1 MMFLLSVRPYRNT
14 GAGHGQIAPTVQVA
28 PYCRVNYAENS
39 LLCARPM
46 ASPLQR
52 ALNSREDGLGRIAG
66 QLVRVKR
73 RLNLLAAQQMA
84 FSTLGL
90 LVGAGGILV
99 IAAFFLSTAHFLTL
113 GLVLLVLL
121 AVSLPFAITRAVR

>member
-1 MMFLLSVRPYRNT
+1 MT
-14 GAGHGQIAPTVQVA
+14 
-28 PYCRVNYAENS
+28 
-39 LLCARPM
+39 
-46 ASPLQR
+46 SPLQR

-90 LVGAGGILV
+90 LIGAGGVLV
-99 IAAFFLSTAHFLTL
+99 IAAFFLSTIHFLTL
-113 GLVLLVLL
+113 GLMLLVLL
-121 AVSLPFAITRAVR
+121 AVSIPYRDNPLDEALRRVRPNRRDC